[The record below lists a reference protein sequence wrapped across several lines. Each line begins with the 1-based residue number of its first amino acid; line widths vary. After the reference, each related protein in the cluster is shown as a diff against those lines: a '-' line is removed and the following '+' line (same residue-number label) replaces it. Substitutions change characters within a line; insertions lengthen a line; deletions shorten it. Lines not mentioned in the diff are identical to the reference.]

1 MLGCAWFNPR
11 FDVYESRCNLNLSRD
26 SKVRNISL
34 NRDCRPHFDHL
45 RAHPSSAI
53 REGVTGRVCIGRAC
67 DISTDWART
76 APNRGNGLISSFF
89 AHSAPAFDDA
99 GTAVRALRMTG
110 EHRVVSAQPT
120 LSETN
125 KGPGYRAT
133 LSSGF
138 EVKWSQIGLNAYQIC
153 IPRNSLGTEN
163 LLHLL
168 ELFRDPTNSVG
179 AVLLGA
185 KLSS

>member
-26 SKVRNISL
+26 SKVCNISL

-76 APNRGNGLISSFF
+76 APNRGNGLILSFF

-99 GTAVRALRMTG
+99 GTAVRALRVAG
-110 EHRVVSAQPT
+110 EHRGVSAQPT

-138 EVKWSQIGLNAYQIC
+138 EVKWSQIGLNAY
-153 IPRNSLGTEN
+153 SSTL
-163 LLHLL
+163 
-168 ELFRDPTNSVG
+168 
-179 AVLLGA
+179 VLLITASDSCGIA
-185 KLSS
+185 DVRQGTRTS